1 MGASITQGV
10 QKTEREWGMMP
21 ITNSELLKDKDILNE
36 INRYK
41 WLESEK
47 AGLDIGFEKAARD
60 WLNAYSKEYLAQRPG
75 KSAGLWIKSQPF
87 YSILNREIRL
97 IN

>member
-1 MGASITQGV
+1 MS
-10 QKTEREWGMMP
+10 
-21 ITNSELLKDKDILNE
+21 ITNSELLKDKDVLNE

-47 AGLDIGFEKAARD
+47 AGYDIGFERA
-60 WLNAYSKEYLAQRPG
+60 SKEWINTRSRQYLALHPW

-87 YSILNREIRL
+87 YSVLNKEIK
-97 IN
+97 IS

>member
-1 MGASITQGV
+1 MASL
-10 QKTEREWGMMP
+10 
-21 ITNSELLKDKDILNE
+21 NSSELLKDKDVLKE

-47 AGLDIGFEKAARD
+47 AGSDIGFERAARE
-60 WLNAYSKEYLAQRPG
+60 WICAYSKQYLAQRPG

-87 YSILNREIRL
+87 YSILNKEIG
-97 IN
+97 

>member
-1 MGASITQGV
+1 
-10 QKTEREWGMMP
+10 MP
-21 ITNSELLKDKDILNE
+21 ITSSELLKDRDILNE

-47 AGLDIGFEKAARD
+47 AGSDIGFERASRE
-60 WLNAYSKEYLAQRPG
+60 WINTYSTQYLTQHPG

-87 YSILNREIRL
+87 YSILNKEI
-97 IN
+97 IKFK

>member
-1 MGASITQGV
+1 
-10 QKTEREWGMMP
+10 MMP
-21 ITNSELLKDKDILNE
+21 ITDSELLKDKDILNE

-47 AGLDIGFEKAARD
+47 SGSDIGFERASKE
-60 WLNAYSKEYLAQRPG
+60 WISAYSKQYLAQHPG

-87 YSILNREIRL
+87 YSILNKEIRIL
-97 IN
+97 G